1 MLTNPALAKIVFL
14 NCDVFSLGKV
24 QRKDGETDD
33 FTQTL
38 LKPNHFQSLRQFL
51 WSYRFWIM
59 FGNAYLK
66 PSTKIVDNDRS
77 QLYWL
82 NSSCIDWNDSSIDN
96 LDKMMLSKYGTA
108 ELGKTKIKYNYND
121 GSCTSFQL
129 KELIAFHDLS
139 NNTGN
144 WYKGNSRVDA
154 LKKILCNNES
164 LLDAKNINLE
174 FSRKFLVSGN
184 YDPSKNIDS
193 LGTMQDVEKEDINN
207 KLRGSKAVLPIK
219 ATVDIKRFVDNL
231 AKLKLDET
239 YVNDLLIIGD
249 MYNVPKELIG
259 ALVEGSTYENQQKA
273 LSRHISYSELPKAQD
288 LIEGLAEHF
297 GVDPN
302 DYEMTWDYLPF
313 MQEDEGMRSEVN
325 ERNVRT
331 LRELISLGVATD
343 EAAEFLGL
351 EDLNIDYENR
361 PERSETAE
369 ESQTTE
375 DTE

>member
-66 PSTKIVDNDRS
+66 PSTKIVGNDRS

-82 NSSCIDWNDSSIDN
+82 NSSCIDWNDSAIDN

-207 KLRGSKAVLPIK
+207 KLRGPKAVLPIK

-259 ALVEGSTYENQQKA
+259 ALVDGSTYENQQKA

>member
-24 QRKDGETDD
+24 QRKDGKTDD

-82 NSSCIDWNDSSIDN
+82 NSSCIDWNDSAIDN

-207 KLRGSKAVLPIK
+207 KLRGPKAVLPIK